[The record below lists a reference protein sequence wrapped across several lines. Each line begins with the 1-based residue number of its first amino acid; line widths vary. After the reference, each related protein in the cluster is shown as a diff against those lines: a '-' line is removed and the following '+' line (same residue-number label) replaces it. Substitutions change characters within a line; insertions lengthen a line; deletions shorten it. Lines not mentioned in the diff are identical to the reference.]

1 MRDGLRE
8 KYERL
13 LALRLAHERAKRDT
27 SFEEPDPRAE
37 MNAIAKRWPG
47 ALREL
52 DALPLDELRARI
64 AALSSGEP
72 IAPWMRAQDAFH
84 RYARGAL
91 AAKHWLGK
99 RKHVDAALVAELESS
114 GPREARLW
122 ADALAQIAKPPRGR
136 LMDLVYARVARDLDV
151 SVAEARRLLR

>member
-1 MRDGLRE
+1 VREGLRE

-13 LALRLAHERAKRDT
+13 LALRLAHDRAKRDGA
-27 SFEEPDPRAE
+27 FEEPDPRRE
-37 MNAIAKRWPG
+37 MTEIAKRWPG

-64 AALSSGEP
+64 TALSSDEP
-72 IAPWMRAQDAFH
+72 MAPWMRAQDAFH

-99 RKHVDAALVAELESS
+99 RKRISAELTSEFRASAS
-114 GPREARLW
+114 RDARLW
-122 ADALAQIAKPPRGR
+122 ADALADIASPPRGR
-136 LMDLVYARVARDLDV
+136 LMDLVYARVARELDV
-151 SVAEARRLLR
+151 SIAEARRLVR